1 MIDFYACF
9 LTYHSLHTHDR
20 LRLATR
26 HPIYEG
32 YALPHAILRLDL
44 AGRYLTVWLMR
55 FYQNVGIHS
64 PQPQNGKLLRDMK
77 EKRAYIALDYV
88 RDMRRVSNCPASRSL
103 PLVNN
108 VNIPKNQSRFFEQQ
122 SIQIHISLKR

>member
-1 MIDFYACF
+1 
-9 LTYHSLHTHDR
+9 
-20 LRLATR
+20 
-26 HPIYEG
+26 
-32 YALPHAILRLDL
+32 
-44 AGRYLTVWLMR
+44 MR
-55 FYQNVGIHS
+55 FYQNVERGYTFTRTAKREIV
-64 PQPQNGKLLRDMK
+64 RDMK

-122 SIQIHISLKR
+122 SIQIHISLKM